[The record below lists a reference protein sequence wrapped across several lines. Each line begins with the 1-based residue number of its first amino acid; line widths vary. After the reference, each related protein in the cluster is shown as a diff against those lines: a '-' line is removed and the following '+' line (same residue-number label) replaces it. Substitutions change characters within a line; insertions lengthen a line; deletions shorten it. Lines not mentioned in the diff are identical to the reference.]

1 MADCHE
7 DTKMISPVISLVR
20 AGSEEQRTRGR
31 WAAQWVATLAVVG
44 ALVSSGGCAKDDDGD
59 DDDDDP
65 MTAPPSSLCLNEIMY
80 HPVLENAF
88 EDHHE
93 FVEIHNPTNE
103 AVSLDGW
110 AFTRGIRFTFPAG
123 TTIEPGGYLVVA
135 KDRDALLAL
144 SQYQLNP
151 LQVVGNYDG
160 QLSNSGET
168 ITLQRPDGS
177 RADEVAYDDTFPWPS
192 APDAFGL
199 GRSWLDDSLLPLEQH
214 QYLGISLERASCDQ
228 LSSRAANWFASP
240 IDAATPGRANT
251 RQLPEPPPVV
261 ETLAAAPAGMPS
273 GSSATIGSTDSVALT
288 ASFSELGA
296 LAGVQ
301 IEYFVDE
308 LGAEGEPVQTLAMDA
323 SGSGDSRSFTATLPQ
338 QPANSIVR
346 YRVLADRGA
355 GVEVISPRPG
365 EPYEWHAYF
374 VSPELNSQS
383 RLYQLFV
390 APSDWTRMWDNIDN
404 GRVTDCTP
412 EPNWPAR
419 VPGVFVYD
427 GRVYDVQVRYHG
439 SRFNRQNGI
448 EIRNWP
454 YPGPNRPDPLL
465 ALSWRVS
472 FPRYARFEG
481 KRVSILN
488 KLTQGCP
495 GYTAGVG
502 FELYRQVGVPASH
515 TRFVRLHV
523 NGGYY
528 HYTLEIER
536 VDEDLLE
543 DFFEAAAEQA
553 GSDSAEPVG
562 HLFKSEGCNCD
573 EGPYGWG
580 DGRLLDENCGYSSA
594 ERYAHTYDRQTHEW
608 DTHDELIALIEGMH
622 DARAQGTDALRS
634 YLEQHFDLERTLSY
648 LAVMNWSAPFDDM
661 FQNYFLYQRRTDGRW
676 YFIPWDLDRN
686 FGGYNDARASLFIGE
701 EGDRDNR
708 DEWWNYFKDSF
719 FQAYRDEFVDRMKEL
734 NESVLHPDHVLPL
747 LRGVRAEA
755 NEAEAEDAPAGVD
768 CDFGERETS
777 FEDFVN
783 ERYQV
788 VRDY

>member
-1 MADCHE
+1 M
-7 DTKMISPVISLVR
+7 R
-20 AGSEEQRTRGR
+20 AGNERQRTKGR
-31 WAAQWVATLAVVG
+31 WAVRWIATAGVLALL
-44 ALVSSGGCAKDDDGD
+44 ASAGGCGKSDGGG

-65 MTAPPSSLCLNEIMY
+65 MTAPPASLCLSEIMY

-93 FVEIHNPTNE
+93 FIEIHNPIDE

-110 AFTRGIRFTFPAG
+110 AFTGGIRFAFPTG

-144 SQYQLNP
+144 PDYQLNP
-151 LQVVGNYDG
+151 LLVVGNYEG

-168 ITLQRPDGS
+168 VTLQGPDGT
-177 RADEVAYDDTFPWPS
+177 RADEVTYDDTFPWPA
-192 APDAFGL
+192 APDAL
-199 GRSWLDDSLLPLEQH
+199 GGGESWVDENLLPLEQH
-214 QYLGISLERASCDQ
+214 QYLGVSLERVSCAQ
-228 LSSRAANWFASP
+228 LSSRAANWVASP
-240 IDAATPGRANT
+240 VDGATPGRANT
-251 RQLPEPPPVV
+251 SQLPEPLPVV
-261 ETLAAAPAGMPS
+261 EAVAAAPAGTPS
-273 GSSATIGSTDSVALT
+273 SSAATIGSTDSVQLT
-288 ASFSELGA
+288 ASFSEFGSVT
-296 LAGVQ
+296 GVQ
-301 IEYFVDE
+301 VEYFVDD
-308 LGAEGEPVQTLAMDA
+308 LDTEGEAVQTLAMNA
-323 SGSGDSRSFTATLPQ
+323 TGGGDDPRSFAATIPQ
-338 QPANSIVR
+338 QSANSIVR
-346 YRVLADRGA
+346 YRILADRGT
-355 GVEVISPRPG
+355 GTEVISPRPG

-374 VSPELNSQS
+374 VSPEIDSQS
-383 RLYQLFV
+383 RLYQVFV
-390 APSDWTRMWDNIDN
+390 APTSWTRMWDNIDN

-419 VPGVFVYD
+419 VPGVLVHE

-439 SRFNRQNGI
+439 SRFNRQNGN

-454 YPGPNRPDPLL
+454 YSGPDRPDPLL
-465 ALSWRVS
+465 ALSWRIS

-481 KRVSILN
+481 QQVIILN
-488 KLTQGCP
+488 QLTQGCP

-528 HYTLEIER
+528 HYTLELER
-536 VDEDLLE
+536 VDDNLLE
-543 DFFEAAAEQA
+543 DHFEAVAEQSS
-553 GSDSAEPVG
+553 SDSVEPVG

-580 DGRLLDENCGYSSA
+580 DGRLLEADCGYTSA

-608 DTHDELIALIEGMH
+608 DGPDELIALIEGLH
-622 DARAQGTDALRS
+622 DARAEGTDAVRS
-634 YLEQHFDLERTLSY
+634 YLEQHFDLELTLNY

-686 FGGYNDARASLFIGE
+686 FGGYNDADSSLFIGE
-701 EGDRDNR
+701 EGDPDNR
-708 DEWWNYFKDSF
+708 DDWWNYFKDSF
-719 FQAYRDEFVDRMKEL
+719 FDAYRDEFVDRIKEL
-734 NESVLHPDHVLPL
+734 NETVLHPDNVLPL
-747 LRGVRAEA
+747 LQSVRAEA
-755 NEAEAEDAPAGVD
+755 NEPEAEAAPAGMD
-768 CDFGERETS
+768 CDFGEMES
-777 FEDFVN
+777 AFEDFVN
-783 ERYQV
+783 RRYEV